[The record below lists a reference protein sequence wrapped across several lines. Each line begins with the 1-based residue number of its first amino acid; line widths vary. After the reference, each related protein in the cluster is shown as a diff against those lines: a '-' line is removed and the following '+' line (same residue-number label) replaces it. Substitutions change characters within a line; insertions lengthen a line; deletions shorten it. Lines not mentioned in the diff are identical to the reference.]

1 MKMKRMYSKRNG
13 ETQKKARQQQR
24 GITDTDTLKIPDKT
38 EGMTSRD
45 RALSLLRKHPGI
57 PANFKVI
64 AIVQSDENT
73 LEAVRQSLKP
83 SKRSAAL
90 SIVFF
95 PVALPM
101 ALLRREERMISKRL
115 TDGAEDDVYVVG
127 THGFVTLNRG
137 NVKAY
142 TPARAMILEEDKDLF
157 KSEKSGAMWGK
168 RSTKAQ
174 SILVVHDEREDFPP
188 QICFV
193 SKKDMSM
200 IFARSRKYG
209 VDSAIPTQ

>member
-1 MKMKRMYSKRNG
+1 MKRTHSKRNG
-13 ETQKKARQQQR
+13 EIRKKARHPQ
-24 GITDTDTLKIPDKT
+24 GVTDTNTPNIPEKGED
-38 EGMTSRD
+38 MTSRD

-57 PANFKVI
+57 PSNFKVI

-73 LEAVRQSLKP
+73 LRAVRQTLKP
-83 SKRSAAL
+83 SKRSTAL
-90 SIVFF
+90 SLVFF

-101 ALLRREERMISKRL
+101 ALLRREERMMSKRL

-127 THGFVTLNRG
+127 TNGFVTLNNG
-137 NVKAY
+137 KVKAY

-168 RSTKAQ
+168 RSTKAHAQ

-209 VDSAIPTQ
+209 VDSGISTQ

>member
-1 MKMKRMYSKRNG
+1 MHSKRNDDKC
-13 ETQKKARQQQR
+13 KKARHLQ
-24 GITDTDTLKIPDKT
+24 GVVTDTCIDTDTPDEEKD
-38 EGMTSRD
+38 MTSRD

-57 PANFKVI
+57 PSNFKVI

-73 LEAVRQSLKP
+73 LNAVRQSLKP
-83 SKRSAAL
+83 SKGSAAL

-115 TDGAEDDVYVVG
+115 TDGAEDDVYIIG
-127 THGFVTLNRG
+127 THGFVTLNKG
-137 NVKAY
+137 HVKAY
-142 TPARAMILEEDKDLF
+142 TPARAMILEEDRELF
-157 KSEKSGAMWGK
+157 KSEKSGAMTWRK
-168 RSTKAQ
+168 RSTKKAH
-174 SILVVHDEREDFPP
+174 SILVVHDQREDFPP
-188 QICFV
+188 QVCFV

-200 IFARSRKYG
+200 IFARIQKYG